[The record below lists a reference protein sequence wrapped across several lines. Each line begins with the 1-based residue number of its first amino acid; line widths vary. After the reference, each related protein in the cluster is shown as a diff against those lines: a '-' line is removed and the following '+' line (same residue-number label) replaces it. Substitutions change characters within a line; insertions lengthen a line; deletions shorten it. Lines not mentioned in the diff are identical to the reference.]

1 MADADALS
9 DRRGGG
15 VGRHLL
21 APVRRLAKWGTPVKG
36 HLRRGDLGRALGVLG
51 LVVLWLVF
59 QAFNSNYLSARNL
72 SNISVDMVGTGMIA
86 MGIIV
91 VLLLGELD
99 LSVGSIAGLATAVFA
114 VVNVHAGLPEWLAV
128 VIAVVSGTAIGA
140 FQGSLSARFGVP
152 AFIVTLAG
160 LVGWTG
166 LMLYILGT
174 TGTFNFDD
182 GGLVASLTGR
192 YFGDKAAAYGLAA
205 VGVLAFLAVSRRTAH
220 RRQAAGLPSVPLGR
234 VVLETGVLAALAFA
248 AASVLNHFQGL
259 PLALLIFLA
268 IVAGL
273 DHTLRRM
280 PFGRKVFALGT
291 GAEAA
296 RRAGIDVT
304 AVRISAFAVSGTM
317 AAVGGLFLASPTAST
332 IQATSSPTL
341 LLNALAAAVLGGGSL
356 FGGHGRAWSV
366 LLGVLVIQSIASG
379 VALVGIQPAVQL
391 LISAGV
397 LLVAVIAESGV
408 RRARTAHGLA

>member
-9 DRRGGG
+9 DSEGGG
-15 VGRHLL
+15 IGRRLM
-21 APVRRLAKWGTPVKG
+21 APVRGLAPWEAPITGN
-36 HLRRGDLGRALGVLG
+36 LRRGDLGRALAVMG

-86 MGIIV
+86 LGIIV

-99 LSVGSIAGLATAVFA
+99 LSVGSIAGLAAAVFA
-114 VVNVHAGLPEWLAV
+114 VLNVRAGLPEWPAV
-128 VIAVVSGTAIGA
+128 MIAVASGMAIGA
-140 FQGSLSARFGVP
+140 FQGFLAARFGVP

-166 LMLYILGT
+166 LMLYILGAS
-174 TGTFNFDD
+174 GTFNFDD
-182 GGLVASLTGR
+182 EGLVASLTSH
-192 YFGDKAAAYGLAA
+192 YFGHEAVAHGLAA
-205 VGVLAFLAVSRRTAH
+205 VGVLAFLTVSRRTAH
-220 RRQAAGLPSVPLGR
+220 RRRAAGLPSVPLSR
-234 VVLETGVLAALAFA
+234 TLLETAVLAALAFT

-268 IVAGL
+268 VVAGL

-296 RRAGIDVT
+296 RRAGINVT

-332 IQATSSPTL
+332 IQATSAPTL

-366 LLGVLVIQSIASG
+366 LLGVLVIESIASG

-397 LLVAVIAESGV
+397 LLVAVIADSGV